1 MDKNFCGVCGG
12 RLGASARY
20 CKHCGAPA
28 GESSR
33 VCPSC
38 GAKAGRDGTFCQ
50 TCGAKLPKLQH
61 AHHPGGKRT
70 PKFLTSAW
78 FFIPAGTVL
87 AGIVLFSLV
96 RAFYA
101 LQNGTLARGG
111 MLFLLCITVVLSI
124 LAFYCGK
131 AFARAAAGL
140 NAAQYRAAL
149 RASKSNGIKAA
160 RGIARP
166 ALTALC
172 AVIAVVFCT
181 AFALRS
187 AKEPD
192 DAAEQPAEATAAITQ
207 SPAAEIQPESLVK
220 INGLWGLYTDETL
233 GLKYLM
239 RFVRF
244 DDEKAVIGSCT
255 DPEEL
260 DSVVNGGAASEEV
273 TIDIVYD
280 YTVTQVSLT
289 EARGMD
295 APYIAAAEITL
306 TDRSG
311 ATEPFTAS
319 LSFYQVL
326 DFRNCTA
333 DNASN
338 YPDTM
343 YSYRTTTFAFDAK
356 AVVQIATIPFED
368 LPLYGV
374 WVGIDGWDA
383 FSSFEKHDT
392 NDIPFVYFS
401 GDVMQYGLCSCAG
414 DVLNFISDFQ
424 AESDRCTLLAEYP
437 FSVESITYAANENY
451 NYPIID
457 SCRITL
463 SIDDSVRQ
471 DILMEEGSVFEWDG
485 VTFRFS
491 EGVEWDA
498 PFESW

>member
-1 MDKNFCGVCGG
+1 MNKNFCGFCGG

-33 VCPSC
+33 VCLTC
-38 GAKAGRDGTFCQ
+38 GANTGRDETFCQ
-50 TCGAKLPKLQH
+50 TCGAKLPTLQH
-61 AHHPGGKRT
+61 ARHPGGKRV
-70 PKFLTSAW
+70 PAFLASAW
-78 FFIPAGTVL
+78 FFIPAGTL
-87 AGIVLFSLV
+87 LTGIVLFSLV
-96 RAFYA
+96 RSFYA
-101 LQNGTLARGG
+101 LRNGTLVRGG
-111 MLFLLCITVVLSI
+111 ILFLLCITVAVSI

-131 AFARAAAGL
+131 ALARAAAGL
-140 NAAQYRAAL
+140 NAAQYRAAQ
-149 RASKSNGIKAA
+149 RASKSDGIRAA

-166 ALTALC
+166 ALAALS
-172 AVIAVVFCT
+172 AVIVVVFCM

-187 AKEPD
+187 TKTPD
-192 DAAEQPAEATAAITQ
+192 NTAEQPAGAAAAVTQ

-233 GLKYLM
+233 KLKYLM
-239 RFVRF
+239 RFIRF

-260 DSVVNGGAASEEV
+260 DSVVNGGAASEET
-273 TIDIVYD
+273 TIDMVYD

-295 APYIAAAEITL
+295 APYIAAAEMTL

-311 ATEPFTAS
+311 ATEPFTVS
-319 LSFYQVL
+319 FNFYQVL
-326 DFRNCTA
+326 DFHNCTA

-338 YPDTM
+338 YPDLMYAQNTTM
-343 YSYRTTTFAFDAK
+343 FDFDAESI
-356 AVVQIATIPFED
+356 VQIATIPFED
-368 LPLYGV
+368 LLLYGV
-374 WVGIDGWDA
+374 WIGVDSWDT
-383 FSSFEKHDT
+383 FSSFEQHET
-392 NDIPFVYFS
+392 NDIPFVYFN

-414 DVLNFISDFQ
+414 DVLNFISGFQ
-424 AESDRCTLLAEYP
+424 DENDRCTLLTEYP

-457 SCRITL
+457 SCLITL

-485 VTFRFS
+485 GTFRFS